1 LFKPEI
7 VFEDNHLLV
16 INKPVNIPV
25 QSDDSGDTDVQLML
39 KEYIAQKYDKKGNV
53 FLGIVHRL
61 DRPVGGLMVFARTSK
76 AASRLSDAIR
86 KREIGKFYHAVVHG
100 NVSNSGELVHWV
112 RKDKSTNMVTAFDKE
127 VTDSKKAI
135 LRYQKVSSR
144 DGLSL
149 VRIELETGRSHQI
162 RVQMSKVGHPLW
174 GDQRYNPKLS
184 SVGQQIALFAS
195 ELSFAHPTTKENLKF
210 TLPFPQRE
218 PWVSL

>member
-7 VFEDNHLLV
+7 VYEDNHLIV
-16 INKPVNIPV
+16 VNKPVNTPV
-25 QSDDSGDTDVQLML
+25 QSDDSGDMDVQLLL

-86 KREIGKFYHAVVHG
+86 KRDIAKYYHAVVHG
-100 NVSNSGELVHWV
+100 SIPNSGELIHWL
-112 RKDKSTNMVTAFDKE
+112 RKDNANNMVSAFDTE
-127 VTDSKKAI
+127 VSDSKKAI

-162 RVQMSKVGHPLW
+162 RVQMAKFGHPLW
-174 GDQRYNPKLS
+174 GDQRYNLKLS

-195 ELSFAHPTTKENLKF
+195 ELSFVHPTTKELLKF

-218 PWVSL
+218 PWFSL